1 MKSDKKIIFKKTSK
15 KITQLIKLALDFE
28 KGLYYIDNMI
38 RNKLKVKKSKI
49 ALDFVRYSGYIIWRI
64 KWKDKKIMTI
74 YGETLEI
81 KNVTEGYTK
90 EQVEQNIE
98 QFTEDRN
105 EALYELYEMKRE
117 TVAFNESGN
126 KYGYENLLDDTNF
139 FTPTDFTD
147 TYNVKGFDD
156 EQVVEILE
164 GMI

>member
-1 MKSDKKIIFKKTSK
+1 
-15 KITQLIKLALDFE
+15 
-28 KGLYYIDNMI
+28 
-38 RNKLKVKKSKI
+38 
-49 ALDFVRYSGYIIWRI
+49 
-64 KWKDKKIMTI
+64 MTI

-117 TVAFNESGN
+117 TAAFNESGN
-126 KYGYENLLDDTNF
+126 KYGYEMLLDDTDF

-147 TYNVKGFDD
+147 IYNVKGFDD

-164 GMI
+164 GML